1 MVRYLVIERGEVVY
15 QHNQFLKERKISVD
29 EEKNGHDGSFSS
41 PEILDLV
48 IEGQKVVIEKRRLQ
62 SKTVST

>member
-1 MVRYLVIERGEVVY
+1 MVRYLVIKRSEIMY

-29 EEKNGHDGSFSS
+29 EEQNGHDGSFST

-48 IEGQKVVIEKRRLQ
+48 IKGKKVVIEERRL
-62 SKTVST
+62 